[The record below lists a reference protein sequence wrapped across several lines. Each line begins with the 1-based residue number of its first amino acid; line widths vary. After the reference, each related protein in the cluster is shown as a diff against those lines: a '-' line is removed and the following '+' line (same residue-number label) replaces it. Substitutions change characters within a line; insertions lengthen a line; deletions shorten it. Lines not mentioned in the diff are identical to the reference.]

1 MNKKPVFLGVFAALG
16 LMWWP
21 QVDARVVSAEAVASS
36 ASDARRQALSELAQ
50 SLYVQVKAETSSTVR
65 SDGRSEGVSSLKTST
80 DLPLMG
86 VEVVCDSQGAMS
98 RCQAQLSRNSSL
110 PAYAQQWKK
119 VQAQFSELNGLLQR
133 AQPLDQHMLLTQMRT
148 ALLQMDQIELV
159 IAALGESSAARSQAM
174 TLAEVDA
181 KLRQQESA
189 VLSMEVAAQL
199 VAQSLKDGDV
209 YIHPPIPMGSHE
221 VTPFGRHMRDLL
233 ASRLSTVESP
243 ERAQSQLKAEYEL
256 GPTGM
261 RLAFRQVDP
270 SGTVLV
276 TRLLSLQ
283 ASAYKAWPAKPQTLD
298 FDRLL
303 HEGLVVGGDFK
314 AQLAT
319 SKGSNSLLFQRGET
333 IEVLVKLNKPGH
345 FYAVGHVVQGAR
357 SYSYLLELG
366 TGQMGRRFV
375 QYVNADDVNKWISL
389 GQFEASAPFGVESLQ
404 LIASQ
409 DDPVSRL
416 PQYQLDVKSGFY
428 RLMGNAKQGV
438 LQTRALKPKAQA
450 ASAPYQA
457 ESVLMFT
464 TMDK

>member
-1 MNKKPVFLGVFAALG
+1 MSKKPILLGVLAAWG
-16 LMWWP
+16 LIWWP
-21 QVDARVVSAEAVASS
+21 QADARVVRAEAVADS
-36 ASDARRQALSELAQ
+36 AKEARRQALSELAQ

-65 SDGRSEGVSSLKTST
+65 SDGRSDGLSSFKTST

-86 VEVVCDSQGAMS
+86 AEVVCNSQGAMS
-98 RCQAQLSRNSSL
+98 RCQAQLTRDVSL
-110 PAYAQQWKK
+110 PVYLQRWTN
-119 VQAQFSELNGLLQR
+119 VQAHFGQLLGLLQR
-133 AQPLDQHMLLTQMRT
+133 AQPQDHYQLLTQMRT
-148 ALLQMDQIELV
+148 ALLQMDQIEIV
-159 IAALGESSAARSQAM
+159 MAALGEQSTARTQAM

-199 VAQSLKDGDV
+199 VAQSLKAGDV

-233 ASRLSTVESP
+233 AARLSTVESP
-243 ERAQSQLKAEYEL
+243 ERAQSEVKAEYEL
-256 GPTGM
+256 GPSGM
-261 RLAFRQVDP
+261 RLAFRQIDP
-270 SGTVLV
+270 SGAVLV

-283 ASAYKAWPAKPQTLD
+283 AAAYKTWSAKPQTLD

-303 HEGLVVGGDFK
+303 HEGLAIGGDFK

-319 SKGSNSLLFQRGET
+319 SKGSNSLLFQRGEI
-333 IEVLVKLNKPGH
+333 IEVLVKLNKPGY
-345 FYAVGHVVQGAR
+345 FYAVGHVLQGSR

-409 DDPVSRL
+409 DDPVNRL
-416 PQYQLDVKSGFY
+416 PQYQLDTKSGFY

-438 LQTRALKPKAQA
+438 LQTRALKPKTQA